1 LAIFEAL
8 AIDRLFRASVDQ
20 SAVQGGGGKRF
31 TFARVLQRDRE
42 IEQQKP
48 KEIKFFFSELLP

>member
-8 AIDRLFRASVDQ
+8 AIARLFRASVDQ
-20 SAVQGGGGKRF
+20 SAVQGGGKRF

-48 KEIKFFFSELLP
+48 KEIKFFFFELLP